1 VQIIAVI
8 RSLLRVTRRPDKA
21 GHVLLFDQ
29 NENVRP
35 AFSLL
40 ILKAKF
46 LSLNQ
51 TQNLSLYL
59 TQQNDHQNYFLRRS
73 RSPCISIVKI
83 LSYLINIF
91 LTVSGKYNT
100 IGCFSHKLLKT
111 IYASPDLNLG
121 LTCCKCGPD
130 ILRYNNG
137 CRWLTEIK
145 GDFADFAF

>member
-1 VQIIAVI
+1 LADYFALVQIIAVI

-29 NENVRP
+29 NENARP

-59 TQQNDHQNYFLRRS
+59 TQQTDHQNYFLRRS
-73 RSPCISIVKI
+73 RSYFNRQNSQLFNQRIP
-83 LSYLINIF
+83 Y
-91 LTVSGKYNT
+91 GQ
-100 IGCFSHKLLKT
+100 
-111 IYASPDLNLG
+111 
-121 LTCCKCGPD
+121 
-130 ILRYNNG
+130 R
-137 CRWLTEIK
+137 EIQYYRV
-145 GDFADFAF
+145 FFFF